1 MSHLILIPLEDC
13 SEFGNF
19 VITLIYEIVK
29 HVYTLYIYL
38 ILTVMDNV
46 SLKLCI

>member
-19 VITLIYEIVK
+19 IITLIYEIVK
-29 HVYTLYIYL
+29 HMFIQ
-38 ILTVMDNV
+38 
-46 SLKLCI
+46 CIFI